1 MNKLIIAA
9 AGAGK
14 TTYLMQQ
21 ALETNANVLI
31 TTFTIENTEC
41 IRQKFI
47 NKIGYVPNHVTIQT
61 WFSFLIQ
68 HGVKPFQGSLRRE
81 LFEKTITGLHFCE
94 QQSGINYYI
103 RKRNKKIPIL
113 FNENEEF
120 MQHYFDRDM
129 RIFSDKLSKF
139 VCRANNAT
147 GGKVVERISKIFPN
161 IFIDE
166 VQDLS
171 GYDLTLIDLLFR
183 SSANILLVGDP
194 RQTTYLTHWE
204 KKNQKYHFGKI
215 TDFIKNECRKSDKI
229 IIDTTTLNCSHRNN
243 ESICNFSSLLYNN
256 FPVTSICTCET
267 CHPKQQHEGIYAIQ
281 EKEVYQYIKL
291 YNPTIL
297 RYNSKKEVGESN
309 GIFTFGSSKGREFND
324 VLIFPTEKMEKWLVE
339 FDNSI
344 FEPTTKAKFYV
355 AITRARFS
363 VAFVV
368 SEQIFESLKSNL
380 FINTWR
386 KPI

>member
-14 TTYLMQQ
+14 TTYLIQQ

-68 HGVKPFQGSLRRE
+68 HGVKPFQGSLRKE
-81 LFEKTITGLHFCE
+81 LFGINIRGLHFSNE
-94 QQSGINYYI
+94 QCGVKYRHPQYG
-103 RKRNKKIPIL
+103 PIL
-113 FNENEEF
+113 FSEKTEF
-120 MQHYFDRDM
+120 MKHYFDNEM
-129 RIFSDKLSKF
+129 NIYSDKLSKF
-139 VCRANNAT
+139 VIKTNEAT
-147 GGKVVERISKIFPN
+147 NGKVIERIAQIYPN
-161 IFIDE
+161 IFVDE

-267 CHPKQQHEGIYAIQ
+267 CHPKHQHEGIYAIQ